1 MAYDKKYSA
10 EDQQVKVK
18 EITDQ
23 LEAGLKALFEGDN
36 YRQYLNTMSK
46 FHNYSFNNTL
56 LIALQKPDATYVAGI
71 KSWNRHF
78 GRSVNKGETGIKI
91 FAPAPYK
98 VKKEE
103 EEIDKETG
111 LPVLD
116 KDGNPVIKEVEI
128 TIPAFKVV
136 SVFDVSQTNGRA
148 LPTIGVEELNGDVKD
163 YEKLLSVLREISPVP
178 IKFEEINTGSHGF
191 YHQVNKDITIKEGMS
206 EVQTV
211 KTAIHEIAHAML
223 HDRDLSDAQQKN
235 KNTREVEAESIAYTV
250 CQHFGLDT
258 SDYSFGYIAGWGTNT
273 ELTELKASLET
284 IRQTAS
290 QIISSIEEKYLG
302 IEKENVQD
310 KSAEVGGEVVPKA
323 AEKPKNNNIIGNTDY
338 KDIKDKQYVKAPASL
353 TQYVEEFLKAENIP
367 YSGLKGKAGTT
378 FTVSKENFTEL
389 QNFVDDMKLS
399 QKVINE
405 NKSKNDRVSKS
416 EIERAEIVNLPQFL
430 MSQGVELKRVGK
442 EYIMK
447 EHDSVHIY
455 DNTYGEKGKWFRF
468 SENVGGGNID
478 FCEKF
483 LGMSFKEAV
492 EALNGGR
499 DISYEPPQRNTAE
512 VSKPPEKHEI
522 NIKENADSK
531 RAIAYLTKTRGID
544 YNIVAELL
552 KSGKL
557 VQEEKTGNAVFLI
570 KDENNVTVGAEKIG
584 TSTENRFKGIE
595 AGTAEGYGFEIV
607 RGKGENAYFFES
619 AVDMLSFMQLNS
631 DKLDNAR
638 LVSMMGVKPSIVEAV
653 MQRNNILS
661 ENVRIC
667 SDNDKAGNKFAKSL
681 QEKYP
686 QMKRLIPPDLKDWN
700 DQLRYGDR
708 QIEFA
713 IYQLKDG
720 VKYHGVRFADY
731 ETNKDKNLNS
741 EDYNLVYKGNWKEIE
756 GMSSEAKLN
765 SIFKKFNIDLPSD
778 YMGHSLSVSDV
789 VTVGCPED
797 NGSYTAHYVDPVGF
811 ADMSEFFKEHTA
823 ELQKS
828 APQNSNNGVIGNIP
842 YKDIEDKLF
851 MKMSADEA
859 KQAAEKLDKA
869 GIKFSGRII
878 GDRAT
883 LTINKSDEQLY
894 KNAMETVQQEDIKP
908 KYNGVLPDDS
918 VSVEDMEK
926 FGYEFSENEMLP
938 LSKEKAAELFD
949 NGAAIF
955 KLYPDNTEGQIE
967 NRSEIENPQ
976 GCMFGIERSEFEE
989 LSTKL
994 EQVKDNAEKG
1004 RDIPVI
1010 LYSSDRRA
1018 SLSPEE
1024 AKAFK
1029 ESFKENEACAKELIA
1044 SSKENITYG
1053 DMAGVTYF
1061 DAEKTIEDILNKGFS
1076 AERVGWIVASQV
1088 VDGQICLDNPKLI
1101 DGRFSNK
1108 VKEWAL
1114 NLFSQQEKYPDRC
1127 FQGCDMTSALHRT
1140 YVNSL
1145 AEAFIERQLELSR
1158 ANEQSQTT
1166 DLSSADNS
1174 PTVSEIEAKM
1184 NSGET
1189 VSLYELSKAIAKEKT
1204 EQPPK
1209 TKAPKAKQ
1217 TAKSSENKEED
1228 RPSVIKQIENI
1239 KKNSVQQ
1246 SVNGQENTKGVDLS

>member
-1166 DLSSADNS
+1166 DLSSADNT